1 MAYTYEWKIN
11 YMDTKLSV
19 NGLEKVVVSCQW
31 TVSGVDSEDPK
42 IRTSN
47 YGYCTFKDPEEDTF
61 LAYDD
66 LTEATV
72 LDWIWANGVDR
83 ENVENGLASSMDTM
97 RTPPTV
103 ILTNPWANVVNNVN
117 VSQPDPAAPTD
128 NTP

>member
-1 MAYTYEWKIN
+1 MAYSYEWKIN
-11 YMDTKLSV
+11 YMDTKLSQ

-31 TVSGVDSEDPK
+31 SITGVDVDDSHV
-42 IRTSN
+42 RSST

-83 ENVENGLASSMDTM
+83 EGVENGLASSMDTM
-97 RTPPTV
+97 RNPPTV
-103 ILTNPWANVVNNVN
+103 ILSNPWTATVNTV
-117 VSQPDPAAPTD
+117 QPNTEPEPTP
-128 NTP
+128 NS